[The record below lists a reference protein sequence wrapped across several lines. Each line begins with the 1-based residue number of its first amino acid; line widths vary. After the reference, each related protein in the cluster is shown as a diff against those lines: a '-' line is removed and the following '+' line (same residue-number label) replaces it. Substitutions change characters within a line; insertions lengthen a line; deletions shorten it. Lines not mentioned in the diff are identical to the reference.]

1 MSAQDVLSQVAW
13 QIGQKGDE
21 FLFSNKTPLVQQVIA
36 LMFVAGNDIAGRTE
50 WQKLH
55 KSVDIPANADFFA
68 LPADFREITETGALS
83 KIPAAGEMSFD
94 PVRIIVA
101 PEQWQLVSMRPSAQ
115 MYAHLTEGKLRFSP
129 NTGATGVRM
138 RYVSK
143 NWNLNGNAGLADAD
157 EEFAIPE
164 RLLVQNT
171 VWRWRRQKG
180 LEYNDLLA
188 EYEADL
194 AEAVTSDRGV
204 A

>member
-1 MSAQDVLSQVAW
+1 MSAQDVLSQIAW

-21 FLFSNKTPLVQQVIA
+21 FLFSDPTPLVQQVIA
-36 LMFVAGNDIAGRTE
+36 LMFVAGKDVACRTE

-55 KSVDIPANADFFA
+55 KSADIPANADFFA

-83 KIPAAGEMSFD
+83 KIPADGATTFE
-94 PVRIIVA
+94 PVRVIVA
-101 PEQWQLVSMRPSAQ
+101 PEQWQMVSMRPSVQ
-115 MYAHLTEGKLRFSP
+115 TYAHLTEGKLRFSP

-143 NWNLNGNAGLADAD
+143 HWNLNGNAGLSDPN

-164 RLLVQNT
+164 ELIVKNT

-180 LEYNDLLA
+180 LEFNDLLA